1 MTVLVWRVCCW
12 EPAEELLFTCDVLI
26 LKENILMK
34 TEATLI
40 HHINADDLI
49 KLFTDLQNQINELKL
64 HYEPKKPTE
73 LLTRNEVAE
82 LLKCDLS
89 TIWLWCKKG
98 KLVPYGIGNRIYF
111 KRSEIE
117 LALINLGR
125 S

>member
-1 MTVLVWRVCCW
+1 MT
-12 EPAEELLFTCDVLI
+12 AEQLT
-26 LKENILMK
+26 
-34 TEATLI
+34 
-40 HHINADDLI
+40 
-49 KLFTDLQNQINELKL
+49 KLFADLQNQINELKQ
-64 HYEPKKPTE
+64 HYEPKQPTE

-82 LLKCDLS
+82 LLKCNLT